1 MIALSLKDIAKSFGA
16 ETVLSGVTLTL
27 TDEMRMGLVGPNG
40 AGKTT
45 LLRIICGEIPAD
57 SGTVSL
63 GSGAGYLRQEV
74 SEGTQESVWDTMLA
88 VFSHAF
94 ALEQRLR
101 ELEHDM
107 EDASGDD
114 AAWQRISREYE
125 RVTQAFEEADGYG
138 YKSSINGVL
147 KGLGLGEDVYE
158 RAVCTLS
165 GGQRARLML
174 AKLLLEKP
182 KLLLLDEPT
191 NHLDTDAVTWLEGY
205 LKAWQGAVLI
215 VSHDRWFLDQTCTHI
230 ADLHGGVTDVYIGNY
245 TSFVAQRDE
254 KRRLAQK
261 AYEHNQR
268 EIARQKKVI
277 EQYRTWGNSGGGK
290 NFIKMHARETLLNKM
305 EKVDRPEGD
314 REKIS
319 LKLSASAR
327 GSSDVLVM
335 EDIALQW
342 PDSPAALFSGVN
354 MHLYKGDRAA
364 LVGPNGIGKTTLL
377 RIAAD
382 RLPPTNGDVSVG
394 AGVSAGYY
402 DQLQENLDS
411 RLTVIEEMRGDY
423 PGLSDGEIRNILA
436 SFLFLG
442 DDVFKPV
449 SALSGGEKGRLSLLK
464 LMLGQ
469 DNLLLLDEPTN
480 HLDMDSREMLEDAL
494 CGFDGT
500 VLFVSHDRY
509 FINKIATRVLE
520 LKDNALTSFTGNWSD
535 YLTALEKLRE
545 TEQPEETGITK
556 TAAAKQKRAEKEK
569 ELSAREAKKRIA
581 QLERD
586 IEAAEQRL
594 AEIEAQLADPSALD
608 SERIA
613 ALSNDYASQ
622 QEAVES
628 LMNEWENAHDQSI
641 PVQ

>member
-16 ETVLSGVTLTL
+16 DEVLTGVTLTL

-63 GSGAGYLRQEV
+63 GSTAGYLRQEV

-88 VFSHAF
+88 VFAHAF

-101 ELEHDM
+101 ELEHAM
-107 EDASGDD
+107 EDASGDEL
-114 AAWQRISREYE
+114 AWQRISREYE
-125 RVTQAFEEADGYG
+125 RTTQAFEEADGYG
-138 YKSSINGVL
+138 YKSAINGVL
-147 KGLGLGEDVYE
+147 KGLGLGEDVYD

-182 KLLLLDEPT
+182 SLLLLDEPT

-230 ADLHGGVTDVYIGNY
+230 ADLHGGITDIYIGNY
-245 TSFVAQRDE
+245 TAFVAQRDE
-254 KRRLAQK
+254 KRRLMQK

-277 EQYRTWGNSGGGK
+277 EQYRAWGNSGGGK

-305 EKVDRPEGD
+305 EKLDRPEGD
-314 REKIS
+314 RDKIS
-319 LKLSASAR
+319 LRLNTSAR

-342 PDSPAALFSGVN
+342 PDAPASLFCNVN
-354 MHLYKGDRAA
+354 MHLYKGERAA

-377 RIAAD
+377 RIAAG
-382 RLPPTNGDVSVG
+382 RLAPTTGDVSVG
-394 AGVSAGYY
+394 SGVSAGYY
-402 DQLQENLDS
+402 DQLQENLDT
-411 RLTVIEEMRGDY
+411 RLTVIEELRGDY
-423 PGLSDGEIRNILA
+423 PGLSDGELRNILA

-494 CGFDGT
+494 CEFSGT

-509 FINKIATRVLE
+509 FINKIATHVLA
-520 LKDNALTSFTGNWSD
+520 LQDSALTSFTGNWSD
-535 YLTALEKLRE
+535 YLAALDKMKEPQE
-545 TEQPEETGITK
+545 TTLPGVTK
-556 TAAAKQKRAEKEK
+556 TVAAKQKRAEKEK
-569 ELSAREAKKRIA
+569 EQLAREAKKRIA
-581 QLERD
+581 ALERS

-594 AEIEAQLADPSALD
+594 ADIEAQLADPSSLD
-608 SERIA
+608 SARIA
-613 ALSNDYASQ
+613 ALSEDHAAQ
-622 QEAVES
+622 QQAVEA
-628 LMNEWENAHDQSI
+628 LMSEWESAHLCIQ
-641 PVQ
+641 

>member
-1 MIALSLKDIAKSFGA
+1 MIALSLKDIAKSFGSD
-16 ETVLSGVTLTL
+16 TVLKGVSLTL

-45 LLRIICGEIPAD
+45 LLRIICGEISAD
-57 SGTVSL
+57 SGTVSM
-63 GSGAGYLRQEV
+63 GDGAGYLKQEV
-74 SEGTQESVWDTMLA
+74 SEGTQDTVWDTMLG

-94 ALEQRLR
+94 ALEERMR
-101 ELEHDM
+101 ELEHAM
-107 EDASGDD
+107 EDAAGDET
-114 AAWQRISREYE
+114 AWQRVSREYE

-138 YKSSINGVL
+138 YKSAINGVL
-147 KGLGLGEDVYE
+147 KGLGLAEDVYD

-205 LKAWQGAVLI
+205 LKTWQGAVMI
-215 VSHDRWFLDQTCTHI
+215 VSHDRWFIDQTCTHI
-230 ADLHGGVTDVYIGNY
+230 ADLHNGIVDVYIGNY
-245 TSFVAQRDE
+245 SSFVAQRDE
-254 KRRLAQK
+254 KRRLQQK
-261 AYEHNQR
+261 AYEQNQR

-277 EQYRTWGNSGGGK
+277 EQYKAWGNSGGGK

-314 REKIS
+314 HGRIS
-319 LKLSASAR
+319 LRLGTAAR
-327 GSSDVLVM
+327 GSSDVLQM
-335 EDIALQW
+335 EHVEMAWQDT
-342 PDSPAALFSGVN
+342 PPLFSGIGL
-354 MHLYKGDRAA
+354 HLYKGDRAA
-364 LVGPNGIGKTTLL
+364 LVGPNGVGKTTLL
-377 RIAAD
+377 RIAAQ
-382 RLPPTNGDVSVG
+382 RLAPTQGNIATGTGVSV
-394 AGVSAGYY
+394 GYY
-402 DQLQENLDS
+402 DQLQENLDT
-411 RLTVIEEMRGDY
+411 RNTVMEEMRGDY
-423 PGLSDGEIRNILA
+423 PALSDGELRNILA

-494 CGFDGT
+494 CQFEGT

-509 FINKIATRVLE
+509 FINKTATRVLE
-520 LKDNALTSFTGNWSD
+520 LKDGALNSYQGNWSD
-535 YLTALEKLRE
+535 YISALEKVNI
-545 TEQPEETGITK
+545 PEASEEPGTTK
-556 TAAAKQKRAEKEK
+556 TAAAKQKRTEKEK
-569 ELSAREAKKRIA
+569 EASVREAKKRIA
-581 QLERD
+581 QIESD

-594 AEIEAQLADPSALD
+594 AEIETCLADPSALD
-608 SERIA
+608 TQQISE
-613 ALSNDYASQ
+613 LSNEYTQ
-622 QEAVES
+622 QREAVEA
-628 LMNEWENAHDQSI
+628 LLERWEYAHSQVFL
-641 PVQ
+641 P

>member
-1 MIALSLKDIAKSFGA
+1 MIALSLKDIAKSFGSD
-16 ETVLSGVTLTL
+16 TVLKGVSLTL

-45 LLRIICGEIPAD
+45 LLRIICGEISAD
-57 SGTVSL
+57 SGTISM
-63 GSGAGYLRQEV
+63 GDGAGYLKQEV
-74 SEGTQESVWDTMLA
+74 SEGTQDTVWDTMLG

-94 ALEQRLR
+94 ALEERMR
-101 ELEHDM
+101 ELEHAM
-107 EDASGDD
+107 EDAAGDET
-114 AAWQRISREYE
+114 AWQRVSREYE

-138 YKSSINGVL
+138 YKSAINGVL
-147 KGLGLGEDVYE
+147 KGLGLAEDVYD

-205 LKAWQGAVLI
+205 LKTWQGAVMI
-215 VSHDRWFLDQTCTHI
+215 VSHDRWFIDQTCTHI
-230 ADLHGGVTDVYIGNY
+230 ADLHNGIVDVYIGNY
-245 TSFVAQRDE
+245 SSFVSQRDE
-254 KRRLAQK
+254 KRRLQQK
-261 AYEHNQR
+261 AYEQNQR

-277 EQYRTWGNSGGGK
+277 EQYKAWGNSGGGK

-314 REKIS
+314 HGRIS
-319 LKLSASAR
+319 LRLGTAAR
-327 GSSDVLVM
+327 GSSDVLQM
-335 EDIALQW
+335 EHVEMAWQDT
-342 PDSPAALFSGVN
+342 PPLFSGIGL
-354 MHLYKGDRAA
+354 HLYKGDRAA
-364 LVGPNGIGKTTLL
+364 LVGPNGVGKTTLL
-377 RIAAD
+377 RIAAQ
-382 RLPPTNGDVSVG
+382 RLAPTQGNIATGTGVSV
-394 AGVSAGYY
+394 GYY
-402 DQLQENLDS
+402 DQLQENLDT
-411 RLTVIEEMRGDY
+411 RNTVMEEMRGDY
-423 PGLSDGEIRNILA
+423 PALSDGELRNILA

-494 CGFDGT
+494 CQFEGT

-509 FINKIATRVLE
+509 FINKTATRVLE
-520 LKDNALTSFTGNWSD
+520 LKDGALNSYQGNWSD
-535 YLTALEKLRE
+535 YISALEKVNI
-545 TEQPEETGITK
+545 PEASEEPGTTK
-556 TAAAKQKRAEKEK
+556 TAAAKQKRTEKER
-569 ELSAREAKKRIA
+569 EASVREAKKRIA
-581 QLERD
+581 QIESD

-594 AEIEAQLADPSALD
+594 AEIETCLADPSALD
-608 SERIA
+608 TQQISE
-613 ALSNDYASQ
+613 LSNEYTQ
-622 QEAVES
+622 QREAVEA
-628 LMNEWENAHDQSI
+628 LLERWEYAHSQVFL
-641 PVQ
+641 P

>member
-16 ETVLSGVTLTL
+16 DTVLEGVSLTL

-45 LLRIICGEIPAD
+45 LLRIICGEISAD
-57 SGTVSL
+57 SGTVSM
-63 GSGAGYLRQEV
+63 GDGAGYLKQEV
-74 SEGTQESVWDTMLA
+74 SEGTQDTVWDTMLG

-94 ALEQRLR
+94 ALEERMR
-101 ELEHDM
+101 ELEQAM
-107 EDASGDD
+107 EDAAGDET
-114 AAWQRISREYE
+114 AWQRVSREYE

-138 YKSSINGVL
+138 YKSAINGVL
-147 KGLGLGEDVYE
+147 KGLGLAEDVYD
-158 RAVCTLS
+158 RPVCTLS

-205 LKAWQGAVLI
+205 LKTWQGAVMI
-215 VSHDRWFLDQTCTHI
+215 VSHDRWFIDQTCTHI
-230 ADLHGGVTDVYIGNY
+230 ADLHNGIVDVYIGNY
-245 TSFVAQRDE
+245 SSFVSQRDE
-254 KRRLAQK
+254 KRRLQQK
-261 AYEHNQR
+261 AYEQNQR

-277 EQYRTWGNSGGGK
+277 EQYKAWGNSGGGK

-314 REKIS
+314 HGRIS
-319 LKLSASAR
+319 LRLGTAAR
-327 GSSDVLVM
+327 GSSDVLQM
-335 EDIALQW
+335 EHVEMAWQNT
-342 PDSPAALFSGVN
+342 PPLFSGIGL
-354 MHLYKGDRAA
+354 HLYKGDRAA
-364 LVGPNGIGKTTLL
+364 LVGPNGVGKTTLL
-377 RIAAD
+377 RIAAQ
-382 RLPPTNGDVSVG
+382 RLAPTQGNIATGTGVSV
-394 AGVSAGYY
+394 GYY
-402 DQLQENLDS
+402 DQLQENLDT
-411 RLTVIEEMRGDY
+411 RNTVMEEMRGDY
-423 PGLSDGEIRNILA
+423 PALSDGELRNILA

-494 CGFDGT
+494 CQFEGT

-509 FINKIATRVLE
+509 FINKTATRVLE
-520 LKDNALTSFTGNWSD
+520 LKDGALNSYQGNWSD
-535 YLTALEKLRE
+535 YISALEKVNI
-545 TEQPEETGITK
+545 PEASEEPGTTK
-556 TAAAKQKRAEKEK
+556 TAAAKQKRTEKER
-569 ELSAREAKKRIA
+569 EASVREAKKRIA
-581 QLERD
+581 QIESD

-594 AEIEAQLADPSALD
+594 AEIETCLADPSALD
-608 SERIA
+608 TQQISE
-613 ALSNDYASQ
+613 LSNEYTQ
-622 QEAVES
+622 QREAVEA
-628 LMNEWENAHDQSI
+628 LLERWEYAHSQVFL
-641 PVQ
+641 P